1 MLNWLSW
8 SGLWLV
14 FSAFCLLW
22 SRFGA
27 SLASVSAVI
36 IPPLSSLWPLRSVAL
51 GFALCL
57 QAKRV
62 RGSVVRICEAHRF
75 LVRFRRY
82 GEEFFFKSS
91 LCKRKLLD
99 VSRSCQCDIQKWIRK
114 REQQCKR
121 RGWERLALTG
131 VEFVNELLGSALCR
145 LHVRHNLLICKLVLF
160 DTECPDGGY
169 ILLLFG
175 GEGCSSP

>member
-51 GFALCL
+51 GFALC
-57 QAKRV
+57 
-62 RGSVVRICEAHRF
+62 RF

-82 GEEFFFKSS
+82 GVEFFFKSS
-91 LCKRKLLD
+91 L
-99 VSRSCQCDIQKWIRK
+99 
-114 REQQCKR
+114 
-121 RGWERLALTG
+121 G

-175 GEGCSSP
+175 GEGCSPP